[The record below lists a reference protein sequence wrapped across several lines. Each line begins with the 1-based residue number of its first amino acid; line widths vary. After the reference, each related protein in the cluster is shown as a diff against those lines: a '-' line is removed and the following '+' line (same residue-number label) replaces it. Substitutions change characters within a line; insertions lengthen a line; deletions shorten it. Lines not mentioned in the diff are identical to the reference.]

1 MTLYEMLRFDEG
13 EKLKLYKDTEG
24 YWTIGIGHLVTKNPS
39 KEQAIACLDKE
50 LNRFTSGVISKSES
64 EQLFNLDISRA
75 LRDIERSELSS
86 IYIQTN
92 GPRRAALVNLTFQL
106 GLAGVLKFRKMIQ
119 YLKVGNYEAA
129 ADEGLDSKWARQTP
143 NRARRVSEVIRTGT
157 FSSYS

>member
-13 EKLKLYKDTEG
+13 EKLQVYKDTEG
-24 YWTIGIGHLVTKNPS
+24 YWTVGIGHLLTKNPS

-50 LNRFTSGVISKSES
+50 LNRVTSGVISKSES
-64 EQLFNLDISRA
+64 EQLFNQDISRA
-75 LRDIERSELSS
+75 LQDISRSELSS
-86 IYIQTN
+86 IYIQMN
-92 GPRRAALVNLTFQL
+92 GHRRAALVNMVFQL

-143 NRARRVSEVIRTGT
+143 NRARRVTEVIRTGT

>member
-50 LNRFTSGVISKSES
+50 LNRVTSGVISKSES

>member
-50 LNRFTSGVISKSES
+50 LNRVTSGVISKSES

-143 NRARRVSEVIRTGT
+143 NRARRVSEVIRTAT

>member
-1 MTLYEMLRFDEG
+1 

-50 LNRFTSGVISKSES
+50 LNRVTSGVISKSES

>member
-13 EKLKLYKDTEG
+13 EKLQVYKDTEG
-24 YWTIGIGHLVTKNPS
+24 YWTIGIGHLLTKNPS

-50 LNRFTSGVISKSES
+50 LNRVTSGVISKSES
-64 EQLFNLDISRA
+64 EQLFNQDTSRA
-75 LRDIERSELSS
+75 LQDISRSELSS
-86 IYIQTN
+86 IYIQMN

-143 NRARRVSEVIRTGT
+143 NRARRVTEVIRTGT